1 MASLDKPNQT
11 PKGKTMQRRIQQHA
25 PNLPEYI
32 QLKESLDKELVF
44 ENYIGAGLALIV
56 TTGDTILD
64 LVYFDNMK
72 NALELHSHAICSG
85 ADIWIG
91 FLSCYSLCDPVE
103 LPEYTLDAERVIEGI
118 LK

>member
-1 MASLDKPNQT
+1 MKN
-11 PKGKTMQRRIQQHA
+11 RIQRHA
-25 PNLPEYI
+25 PDLPEFI
-32 QLKESLDKELVF
+32 KLDQSRDESLVF
-44 ENYIGAGLALIV
+44 EQYMGAGLALIV

>member
-1 MASLDKPNQT
+1 MKN
-11 PKGKTMQRRIQQHA
+11 RIQRHA
-25 PNLPEYI
+25 PDLPEYI
-32 QLKESLDKELVF
+32 KLDQTRDVELVF
-44 ENYIGAGLALIV
+44 EQYIGCGLAMIV

-72 NALELHSHAICSG
+72 NALELHSVAICSG

-91 FLSCYSLCDPVE
+91 YCSCYEFCNPVE

-118 LK
+118 IK

>member
-1 MASLDKPNQT
+1 MK
-11 PKGKTMQRRIQQHA
+11 RRIQQHA

-44 ENYIGAGLALIV
+44 ENYMGAGLALIV

-72 NALELHSHAICSG
+72 NALELHSLAICSG